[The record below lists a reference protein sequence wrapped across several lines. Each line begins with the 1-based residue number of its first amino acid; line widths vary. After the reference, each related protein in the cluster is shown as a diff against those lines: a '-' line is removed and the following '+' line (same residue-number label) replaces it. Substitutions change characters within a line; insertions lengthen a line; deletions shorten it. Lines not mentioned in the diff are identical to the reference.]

1 MTSLCGPLPVMIPSR
16 ATAQLVQRLRQ
27 SRLSVLNQA
36 VLLRGIN
43 DDAET
48 LIELSERLF
57 EAGILPY
64 YLHLLDPV
72 AGAHHMLV
80 DNARGRA
87 LYAVLRTRLPGYLVP
102 RLARETPGQTAKDW
116 LLP

>member
-1 MTSLCGPLPVMIPSR
+1 M
-16 ATAQLVQRLRQ
+16 
-27 SRLSVLNQA
+27 LNQA

-87 LYAVLRTRLPGYLVP
+87 LYAVLRARLPGYLVP